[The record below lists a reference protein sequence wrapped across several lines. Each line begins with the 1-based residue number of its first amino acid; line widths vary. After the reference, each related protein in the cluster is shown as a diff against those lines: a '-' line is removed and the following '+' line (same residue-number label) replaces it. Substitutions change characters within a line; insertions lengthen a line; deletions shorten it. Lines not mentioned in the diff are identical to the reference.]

1 MSRKFWLILI
11 VTVGL
16 MALAAAWI
24 ALKMFDFNLWVAW
37 FGGLSANVGGYEA
50 ANVAQ
55 KKTISQNYRPELD
68 K

>member
-1 MSRKFWLILI
+1 MSRKFWLVLI
-11 VTVGL
+11 VTIGL

-24 ALKMFDFNLWVAW
+24 VIKMFDTSLWIAW
-37 FGGLSANVGGYEA
+37 FGGMSANVAGYEA

-55 KKTISQNYRPELD
+55 KKTISKNYRPELD